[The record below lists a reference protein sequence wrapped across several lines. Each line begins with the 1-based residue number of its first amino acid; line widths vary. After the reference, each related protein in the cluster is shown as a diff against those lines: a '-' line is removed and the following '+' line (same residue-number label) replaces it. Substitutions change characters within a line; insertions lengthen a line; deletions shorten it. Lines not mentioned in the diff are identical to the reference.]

1 MPSKKK
7 PTPGRR
13 HLIGSSWSAA
23 VPEDREKHFRVVGV
37 RTARVEG
44 ESVELV
50 ELEAVLS
57 GRRREVP
64 REALA
69 DPGQFLPD
77 WR

>member
-1 MPSKKK
+1 MPPKKK

-23 VPEDREKHFRVVGV
+23 VPEDREQHFRVVGV

-50 ELEAVLS
+50 
-57 GRRREVP
+57 
-64 REALA
+64 
-69 DPGQFLPD
+69 
-77 WR
+77 